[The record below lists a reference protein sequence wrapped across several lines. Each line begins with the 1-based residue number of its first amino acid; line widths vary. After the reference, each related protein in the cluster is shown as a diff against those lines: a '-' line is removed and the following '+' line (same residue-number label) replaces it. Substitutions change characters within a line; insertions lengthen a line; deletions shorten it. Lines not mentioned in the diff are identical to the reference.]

1 MIDNHVM
8 KSMLRLE
15 RISDLLGIELSD
27 LFDDEKSEMVREKI
41 LKLKIDINRFK
52 LNQEDLIAISQF
64 QKIVKN
70 YIKMSELL

>member
-1 MIDNHVM
+1 M
-8 KSMLRLE
+8 KYSEMSVSQLE

>member
-1 MIDNHVM
+1 MSV
-8 KSMLRLE
+8 SQLE

>member
-1 MIDNHVM
+1 M
-8 KSMLRLE
+8 KYSEMSIGQLE